1 MLKTSATKRDLKA
14 LEQQVDYVAKVPK
27 ANMKHEDARTVFDEY
42 RDHATSLT
50 ASLVRNYSF
59 FRQQLIA
66 LEELCINVPDYRLS
80 HNFYE

>member
-1 MLKTSATKRDLKA
+1 MKTSATKRDLKA
-14 LEQQVDYVAKVPK
+14 LEQQVDLVAKNPK
-27 ANMKHEDARTVFDEY
+27 ANMKHEDTHTVFDEY
-42 RDHATSLT
+42 RDHVTSLT
-50 ASLVRNYSF
+50 ASLVRNDSF